1 MKEWDVTGKNG
12 ENSIK
17 FTPFSTI
24 APSQFVQT
32 AARLEFLQFFPA
44 RAPANPQ
51 LYVNIADLYKNFPRG
66 HTHRPGH
73 IPGGPHHFILSAG
86 SINTG
91 FMPLRITYPF
101 LFCRFFLNMPIEHC
115 RKYEPC
121 QGHAGHKYK
130 GMMKT

>member
-1 MKEWDVTGKNG
+1 MGVPLDPAKRSLSSSFEKAPESELVFKMKEWDVTGING

-73 IPGGPHHFILSAG
+73 IPGGPTSLHPFGWQHQHQLHASAHHLSLLIL
-86 SINTG
+86 
-91 FMPLRITYPF
+91 PLF
-101 LFCRFFLNMPIEHC
+101 S
-115 RKYEPC
+115 
-121 QGHAGHKYK
+121 
-130 GMMKT
+130 